1 MHLNLVDWF
10 FVESSSLVMK
20 EYHLRCVV
28 DFKNDR
34 ELEQLTRAHYKEV
47 FIAIKFIRNSSPLS
61 ANACKIYSYV
71 YCTPVPHY

>member
-1 MHLNLVDWF
+1 MHSNLVDWF

-34 ELEQLTRAHYKEV
+34 E
-47 FIAIKFIRNSSPLS
+47 N
-61 ANACKIYSYV
+61 
-71 YCTPVPHY
+71 